1 MFLSSNANRVI
12 HFFRRRKV
20 RRKKERKKEKGRERE
35 RERDKP
41 FLARQNFEPVIKCM
55 RRRWIRLSTLGH
67 RSCFRIF
74 THPLSDSSSGCFV
87 ATYTRSAALPLYTS
101 SSSSSSSV
109 SLAPL
114 HPFRATRRFPYPGY
128 VWNRV
133 DRGNSLAWKFPRA
146 TSCCCSNWDVDTPKP
161 TLHFPKLRLSISL
174 SHRFIENP
182 LRASLLGSDGY
193 LFLLRK
199 KERKRRIKSAKAR
212 YFLNIAKIFVKIRF
226 RDDIFLREER
236 IFPSFVIPRVETRSF
251 FFFFREMRPKRG
263 V

>member
-1 MFLSSNANRVI
+1 MSCFLSSNTNRAI
-12 HFFRRRKV
+12 HFSRRRKV
-20 RRKKERKKEKGRERE
+20 RRKKGEKERE
-35 RERDKP
+35 GKGQTV
-41 FLARQNFEPVIKCM
+41 LVRQNFEPVIKCM

-87 ATYTRSAALPLYTS
+87 ATYTRSAAVPLYT
-101 SSSSSSSV
+101 SSSV

-146 TSCCCSNWDVDTPKP
+146 GAAAAAAASTGMLTRQSQPSISRSFDCQFHYHIVSSRTTSSIP
-161 TLHFPKLRLSISL
+161 LGIRRLSS
-174 SHRFIENP
+174 
-182 LRASLLGSDGY
+182 
-193 LFLLRK
+193 LLRK
-199 KERKRRIKSAKAR
+199 KERVANKKRKSALSLF
-212 YFLNIAKIFVKIRF
+212 YLLNIVKIFVKIRF
-226 RDDIFLREER
+226 RDDISFARKEISQFCYPQVGNTFVYRE
-236 IFPSFVIPRVETRSF
+236 TW
-251 FFFFREMRPKRG
+251 PKRG

>member
-1 MFLSSNANRVI
+1 MDRCNECKKILSFELRM
-12 HFFRRRKV
+12 RRAKV
-20 RRKKERKKEKGRERE
+20 SCFYRRTRTVSSTFSADEKWGGKKRERKRKGERE

-182 LRASLLGSDGY
+182 LASIPLGIRRLS
-193 LFLLRK
+193 FLLRK
-199 KERKRRIKSAKAR
+199 KE
-212 YFLNIAKIFVKIRF
+212 NG
-226 RDDIFLREER
+226 E
-236 IFPSFVIPRVETRSF
+236 
-251 FFFFREMRPKRG
+251 
-263 V
+263 